1 MNTSAA
7 RQLESS
13 FLSFFETAHRAI
25 EIKTEQD
32 YQFALDLIEHLIEKA
47 EDKEG
52 EPLLYMIDLV
62 ADSIEK
68 YEDSF
73 EDMQEFIREV
83 DTLDPALSALRV
95 IIDQHQLT
103 YADLQE
109 EIGSK
114 SLISQIVNGT
124 KNLTKNHITKL
135 SERFHIS
142 PELFF

>member
-1 MNTSAA
+1 
-7 RQLESS
+7 
-13 FLSFFETAHRAI
+13 
-25 EIKTEQD
+25 
-32 YQFALDLIEHLIEKA
+32 
-47 EDKEG
+47 
-52 EPLLYMIDLV
+52 MIDLV